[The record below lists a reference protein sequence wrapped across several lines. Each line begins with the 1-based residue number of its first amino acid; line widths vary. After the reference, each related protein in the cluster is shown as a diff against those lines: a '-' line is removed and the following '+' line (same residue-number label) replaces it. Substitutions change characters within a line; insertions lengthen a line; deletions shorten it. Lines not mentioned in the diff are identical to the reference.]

1 MGQRLSLI
9 VMEKLQMVKAFSYI
23 EMVLVLMAVMLL
35 ILLAP
40 ANRFDFS
47 IYEQDEIN
55 AELIALLNYYQT
67 KAIATKS
74 VIYVS
79 FPPGSDT
86 IFIKSSQLSLDYH
99 YKIKNGMIDKRNN
112 TTNTQF
118 YFDGHG
124 INKGGTVHYR
134 INQTHYKIIFQLQW
148 GRIRIEKL

>member
-9 VMEKLQMVKAFSYI
+9 VMEKLPVVKAFSYI

-35 ILLAP
+35 IILAP
-40 ANRFDFS
+40 VNRIDFS
-47 IYEQDEIN
+47 YYEQDEIN

-86 IFIKSSQLSLDYH
+86 IFIKSSQLSLNYR
-99 YKIKNGMIDKRNN
+99 YKIKDGMIDKRNN

-134 INQTHYKIIFQLQW
+134 INQMHYKIIFQLQW

>member
-1 MGQRLSLI
+1 
-9 VMEKLQMVKAFSYI
+9 MEKFLVVKAFSYI
-23 EMVLVLMAVMLL
+23 EMVLVMMVVILL

-40 ANRFDFS
+40 VNRIDMS
-47 IYEQDEIN
+47 HYEQVEIN

-86 IFIKSSQLSLDYH
+86 IYIKSSQLGLKH
-99 YKIKNGMIDKRNN
+99 QYKIKNGMIDLRNN
-112 TTNTQF
+112 STNTQF
-118 YFDGHG
+118 YFDGRG

-134 INQTHYKIIFQLQW
+134 INQTYYKIIFQIQW

>member
-1 MGQRLSLI
+1 
-9 VMEKLQMVKAFSYI
+9 MEKFLVVKAFSYI
-23 EMVLVLMAVMLL
+23 EMVLVMMVVILL

-40 ANRFDFS
+40 VNRIDLS
-47 IYEQDEIN
+47 HYEQVEIN

-86 IFIKSSQLSLDYH
+86 IYIKSSQLSLKH
-99 YKIKNGMIDKRNN
+99 QYKIKNGMIDLRNN
-112 TTNTQF
+112 STNTQF
-118 YFDGHG
+118 YFDGRG

-134 INQTHYKIIFQLQW
+134 INQTYYKIIFQIQW

>member
-1 MGQRLSLI
+1 
-9 VMEKLQMVKAFSYI
+9 MVKAFSYI
-23 EMVLVLMAVMLL
+23 EMVLVMMVVILL

-40 ANRFDFS
+40 VNRIDLS
-47 IYEQDEIN
+47 HYEQVEIN

-86 IFIKSSQLSLDYH
+86 IYIKSSQLSLKH
-99 YKIKNGMIDKRNN
+99 QYKIKNGMIDLRNN
-112 TTNTQF
+112 STNTQF
-118 YFDGHG
+118 YFDGRG

-134 INQTHYKIIFQLQW
+134 INQTYYKIIFQIQW